1 MTVASGKQETM
12 KHMLDSMSESVRSKL
27 LFSLDD
33 IDLSA
38 VAADKDAIARINPH
52 RGQMVLLDRLVWH
65 SDGFQRGVGVKVARE
80 DEFWV
85 QGHFPGR
92 PLFPGVLMIE
102 SSAQI
107 ACFLYNSRQP
117 VPLIA
122 AFTRLDDASFRAG
135 VEPGQELLI
144 LCDEIKYSPR
154 RFVSAVQGIVDGQ
167 IAFEAKITGMSLGEA
182 NIT

>member
-1 MTVASGKQETM
+1 MSAVSRNTGSAQ
-12 KHMLDSMSESVRSKL
+12 HMLDSMSESVRSKL

-38 VAADKDAIARINPH
+38 VAADRDALARTNPH
-52 RGQMVLLDRLVWH
+52 RGDMVLLDRLIWH
-65 SDGFQRGVGVKVARE
+65 SDGFERGVGVKLARE

-85 QGHFPGR
+85 PGHFPGR
-92 PLFPGVLMIE
+92 PLYPGVLMIE

-107 ACFLYNSRQP
+107 ACYLYNSRQP

-122 AFTRLDDASFRAG
+122 AFTRLDNAVFRAG
-135 VEPGQELLI
+135 VKPGQELLI
-144 LCDEIKYSPR
+144 LCDQIKYSQR
-154 RFVSAVQGIVDGQ
+154 RFISAVQGIVDGQ